1 MLQASPSL
9 GWKLTHENFL
19 HSALIFRER
28 QAGIGLVFNPETEL
42 FSYNVYCVETKL
54 MVELMTCEF
63 TDIDEALATVN
74 SEFET
79 WEYLD
84 MQKKEGCGT
93 CVAK

>member
-1 MLQASPSL
+1 MIQASPNY
-9 GWKLTHENFL
+9 GWKITHENFL
-19 HSALIFRER
+19 HSALVFRER
-28 QAGIGLVFNPETEL
+28 QAGVSLVFNPGNDL
-42 FSYNVYCVETKL
+42 FTYNVYCIETKM

-63 TDIDEALATVN
+63 NDIDEALTTVN
-74 SEFET
+74 SEFAT